1 MIRAT
6 DIVLAV
12 DKNKSRRIR
21 DKSRERE
28 KHDLHICEMYLWNKK
43 SLSKITHIFQMV
55 WRWHWFTYFR

>member
-28 KHDLHICEMYLWNKK
+28 KHDLHICEMYKK
-43 SLSKITHIFQMV
+43 IAVKNNTYIPNGMTVTLIHIF
-55 WRWHWFTYFR
+55 